1 MLSDKKLIFAHS
13 PDSDDAFMYYGIA
26 KGKFSIPGYSIDHYM
41 ADIETLNSISEKNI
55 YQVTAIS
62 ASKYP
67 SVSDKYRIMSCGSSM
82 GRNYGPVV
90 VSTKT
95 NSVINEYEG
104 SKIAVPGKDTTS
116 WALFR
121 IFAKINC
128 KPLFVDFDDVEKT
141 VKSGEAQLGILL
153 HEGQILYEKRGF
165 NLVLNL
171 GESWYQETGL
181 PLPLGL
187 DVVCRQ
193 LDEKLCK
200 DIANVSLA
208 SIKYALENMD
218 DAIQY
223 SKKISSLDES
233 NENIKKF
240 INMYVNEDT
249 IDMGE
254 QGREALSKLYE
265 LSVENNIIDAMPK
278 IDIIQAENAFK

>member
-1 MLSDKKLIFAHS
+1 MSSDKKLIFAHS

-26 KGKFSIPGYSIDHYM
+26 KGKFGISGYSIDHYM

-90 VSTKT
+90 VTTKP
-95 NSVINEYEG
+95 NSVLNDFEG

-121 IFAKINC
+121 IFSTIKC
-128 KPLFVDFDDVEKT
+128 TPLFVDFDDVEKT

-165 NLVLNL
+165 NLLLNL
-171 GESWYQETGL
+171 GESWYEETGL

-187 DVVCRQ
+187 DVVSRR
-193 LDEKLCK
+193 LDENLCR

-208 SIKYALENMD
+208 SIKYALANID
-218 DAIQY
+218 DAIEY
-223 SKKISSLDES
+223 SKEISSLDES

-249 IDMGE
+249 IDMGD
-254 QGREALSKLYE
+254 QGRKALSKLYE
-265 LSVENNIIDAMPK
+265 LSLENNIIGTMPK
-278 IDIIQAENAFK
+278 LDIIQADNA

>member
-1 MLSDKKLIFAHS
+1 MSSDKKIIFAHS

-41 ADIETLNSISEKNI
+41 ADIEKLNSISEKNI
-55 YQVTAIS
+55 YQVSAIS

-67 SVSDKYRIMSCGSSM
+67 SISDKYRIMSCGSSM

-90 VSTKT
+90 VTTKN
-95 NSVINEYEG
+95 NSKISDFEG
-104 SKIAVPGKDTTS
+104 SKIAVPGKNTTS

-121 IFAKINC
+121 IFSNINC
-128 KPLFVDFDDVEKT
+128 VPLFVNFDEVEQT
-141 VKSGEAQLGILL
+141 IKSGEADLGILL

-165 NLVLNL
+165 NLLLNL
-171 GESWYQETGL
+171 GESWYKETAL

-200 DIANVSLA
+200 EIANISLA
-208 SIKYALENMD
+208 SIKYALSNMD
-218 DAIQY
+218 KAIEY
-223 SKKISSLDES
+223 SKEISSLDES
-233 NENIKKF
+233 NEDIKKF
-240 INMYVNEDT
+240 INMYVNDDT

-254 QGREALSKLYE
+254 QGIEALAKLYQLSLENKIIEKIPE
-265 LSVENNIIDAMPK
+265 L
-278 IDIIQAENAFK
+278 DIIQAEDA